1 MNLMN
6 LLNCLSKN
14 NIHFQDSLHHSQ
26 FLGLFNTRADANEA
40 QKCYKSINSF
50 KYLLKYLY
58 EKYPEK
64 KIPHY
69 DYPFLFHYK
78 NIFDKTKKKLI
89 VNDFGGSFGP
99 HYNAVS
105 NFIPNTITEW
115 NIYEEESII
124 EDLKKLNSSPTYS
137 PEINFYKSNEEY
149 RKCNF
154 AYSSGSM
161 QYYDINSPVELLAQI
176 PEKPRYVIFNQ
187 IPLDNNIECNL
198 YTAKCF

>member
-1 MNLMN
+1 
-6 LLNCLSKN
+6 
-14 NIHFQDSLHHSQ
+14 
-26 FLGLFNTRADANEA
+26 
-40 QKCYKSINSF
+40 
-50 KYLLKYLY
+50 
-58 EKYPEK
+58 
-64 KIPHY
+64 
-69 DYPFLFHYK
+69 
-78 NIFDKTKKKLI
+78 LI
-89 VNDFGGSFGP
+89 VNDFRGSFGP

-154 AYSSGSM
+154 VYSSGSM

-176 PEKPRYVIFNQ
+176 PEKLQY
-187 IPLDNNIECNL
+187 IE
-198 YTAKCF
+198 